1 MRRLRCLLPALATLA
16 VLAAVEVRLHGGRE
30 IPAGAA
36 DYLADCRTAATSI
49 PYTLPGGWI
58 GQDAPV
64 PTQATDLLRPN
75 VLVSRTFRRL
85 GNRSAVGFL
94 LVQTTHRR
102 DLLQHHPPV
111 CYPNQGWTVISAE
124 PATWQIDGLA
134 IDGIVYAMLP
144 PGRDEGDE
152 PVRIYNFMLQA
163 NGSTG
168 AGMDA
173 LYAGARGGAGDHFGP
188 GQVQVLFFGGLDAA
202 SREATFAEVIRAA
215 RPALSEILRPV
226 EGAD

>member
-1 MRRLRCLLPALATLA
+1 MRGARSLVPAAAVLA
-16 VLAAVEVRLHGGRE
+16 VLAAVEVRLHGGQGV
-30 IPAGAA
+30 PAGAA
-36 DYLADCRTAATSI
+36 GYLADCRSAAAEI
-49 PYTLPGGWI
+49 PYALPGGWI

-85 GNRSAVGFL
+85 GDRAAVGFL

-102 DLLQHHPPV
+102 DLLHHHPPV
-111 CYPNQGWTVISAE
+111 CYPNQGWTVRSAE
-124 PATWQIDGLA
+124 PARWRVDDLDIE
-134 IDGIVYAMLP
+134 GIVYSMTP

-173 LYAGARGGAGDHFGP
+173 LYAGARRGAGDHFGP

-202 SREATFAEVIRAA
+202 SREATFASIIRAA

-226 EGAD
+226 EETP